1 MLFCGKKKKDFH
13 LEIILSVLKSL
24 KNKNSRTSLVVQ
36 RLRTACQCRGHRF
49 YPWSR
54 NEDPTCRRAAQP
66 LHHKY
71 RSPRAL
77 KSGLC
82 NRRNH
87 RGGKPYTR
95 ARAAPTH
102 CTGESLPS
110 ARKTHCTGESLP
122 SASKTQCTGESLPSA
137 RKTHCT
143 GESLFSARK
152 THCAGESLPSASKT
166 HCTGD
171 SLLSASKTHCTEQ
184 SLPSATKAQC
194 TGESLPSARRAQCS
208 HKKSKGSTY
217 ESFPLPVSPG
227 THILRHLL
235 CSSCTLC
242 VCRRCV
248 QVYIRVVV

>member
-122 SASKTQCTGESLPSA
+122 SASKT
-137 RKTHCT
+137 
-143 GESLFSARK
+143 
-152 THCAGESLPSASKT
+152 

-184 SLPSATKAQC
+184 SLPSATKA
-194 TGESLPSARRAQCS
+194 
-208 HKKSKGSTY
+208 
-217 ESFPLPVSPG
+217 
-227 THILRHLL
+227 
-235 CSSCTLC
+235 
-242 VCRRCV
+242 
-248 QVYIRVVV
+248 